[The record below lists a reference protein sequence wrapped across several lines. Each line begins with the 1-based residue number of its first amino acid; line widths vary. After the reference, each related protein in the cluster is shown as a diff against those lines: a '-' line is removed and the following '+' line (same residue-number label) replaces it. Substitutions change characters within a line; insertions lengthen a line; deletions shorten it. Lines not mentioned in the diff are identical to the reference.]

1 MQEHG
6 KIIAV
11 LAPQQGV
18 SQRSGQPW
26 YSQSY
31 VLEIDGRYTRR
42 VAFSLWGLEANQK
55 ANLQI
60 GSIVDVF
67 CEVEAHEFQGKWFNE
82 VRCYDVMRNGQSMIR
97 GNYVPA
103 QPQQAQPIY
112 TNQQPANIPT
122 APTGYPDMGPMAQQQ
137 MAYNNQPTS
146 QPMPTPQVPPIN
158 PRPYDANVPAGL
170 PAQAP
175 Y

>member
-31 VLEIDGRYTRR
+31 VLEVDGRYTRR

-112 TNQQPANIPT
+112 TNQQPVN
-122 APTGYPDMGPMAQQQ
+122 YPSPQNCQCDMGPMAQAQ
-137 MAYNNQPTS
+137 MASMNQPTG
-146 QPMPTPQVPPIN
+146 QYMPTPQVPPIN
-158 PRPYDANVPAGL
+158 QRPYPNSDAPAVP
-170 PAQAP
+170 PTAP